1 MGKFKEF
8 LASDNE
14 LTMRPIRDF
23 LGFDSEKKT
32 ESGWATLYDN
42 EGAPYRVHIEEKVA
56 EAAARKAE
64 KQEKEE
70 KDKKEIADYVAKN
83 EKELRDFIQDRK
95 TPYEK
100 RKLGELT
107 LKTLEKMKNGEFK
120 NLEEVRK
127 YGHSEEFAKQVK
139 EIKDRVKALKDKF
152 NDAAIRN
159 WNGKINEYKDGTKTA
174 YMNGGLIKLTDEESE
189 YLKSL
194 HSYNRNGLLW

>member
-1 MGKFKEF
+1 MNI
-8 LASDNE
+8 A
-14 LTMRPIRDF
+14 
-23 LGFDSEKKT
+23 EK
-32 ESGWATLYDN
+32 
-42 EGAPYRVHIEEKVA
+42 I
-56 EAAARKAE
+56 EAAREKKAE

-83 EKELRDFIQDRK
+83 EKELRDYIQDRK

-107 LKTLEKMKNGEFK
+107 LKTLEKMKKGEFK
-120 NLEEVRK
+120 SLEEVRK

-159 WNGKINEYKDGTKTA
+159 WNGKIYEYKDGTKTA
-174 YMNGGLIKLTDEESE
+174 YMKGSLIKLTDEESE